1 MVAKTKSSIDIY
13 LRCRPVA
20 AASGHFASDGPN
32 ALAKFTIPKDKSH
45 GYINNQRE
53 QYDFK
58 FSGIIEENAKQDE
71 VFERVAR
78 KTVQHALEGMNGTI
92 FAYGQTGSGKTYT
105 ITGGSERYV
114 DRGMIPRSIS
124 AIFSDLEKR
133 SGEQFQVHVS
143 YLEIYNNMGY
153 DLLDPDREIKMLED
167 LPRVSLLEDSDGNFH
182 LRNLSAHRATNEEEA
197 LNLLFLGDTNRTV
210 SETPMNL
217 ASSRSHCIFTLY
229 IESRKPG
236 EETVRRSKLNLV
248 DLAGSERSGK
258 TGIEGSV
265 FRESRFINVSLLYL
279 EQVIIALQEQAAGGD
294 RQHVPYRSSLMT
306 ACLKDSLGG
315 NCRTTMV
322 ATVNPSDEHLDESI
336 STCRFAQRVAMISN
350 EVSINEE
357 LDPMVVIKRLK
368 GQVRDLKNEV
378 RLLKGVEEDRGPLTQ
393 DELLRL
399 KEKIVTYVE
408 EPAGAYLDLGG
419 SMMFINAAIEIF
431 KGLAKG
437 KGGGGGVPGF
447 PGLAGPAPDPE
458 EMQQL
463 QEQLRKLKLQ
473 VQQRDNEINIL
484 VSMLRKKG
492 GAVAKVDRGL
502 PEARITASGVEAG
515 FNGPA
520 GEPAGTD
527 GGDPMMRGEKVGIA
541 PAAAVE
547 PGAED
552 VLNNANLLAD
562 RNKAFEL
569 FRKSYRKNEVIEDNK
584 ALLKKKYLEAKA
596 LGQTVN
602 EGKKRITSLKA
613 LIEQRRVERAMRVQQ
628 GEGEAGETDPEE
640 DKAKLQ
646 IEREK
651 TAYKVS
657 FERLRELKKEIEHV
671 QMLLGQSR
679 KRLQSDFEQ
688 WLQLM
693 LRQQPKPPAKA
704 SPARSTLEPNG
715 LGPSP
720 APSRS
725 LVSKRSLSFDAPPN
739 GTGNNGAPAPAGI
752 AAAGMEG
759 VEEAVLR
766 QAAPLLTGNAEADR
780 DIIKFIQARNELKR
794 SK

>member
-1 MVAKTKSSIDIY
+1 MGAKTKSNIDIF

-20 AASGHFASDGPN
+20 ANSRHFAADAPN
-32 ALAKFTIPKDKSH
+32 GLARFQIPKDKSQ

-53 QYDFK
+53 QYEFK

-114 DRGMIPRSIS
+114 DRGMIPRAIS
-124 AIFSDLEKR
+124 AIFSDLGKR

-265 FRESRFINVSLLYL
+265 FRESRFINVSLLFL
-279 EQVIIALQEQAAGGD
+279 EQVIIALQEQAAGGE

-368 GQVRDLKNEV
+368 GKVRDLQNEV

-419 SMMFINAAIEIF
+419 SMMFINAAIDIF

-447 PGLAGPAPDPE
+447 PGPAGSMANPE
-458 EMQQL
+458 ETQQL

-484 VSMLRKKG
+484 VSMLKKKG
-492 GAVAKVDRGL
+492 G
-502 PEARITASGVEAG
+502 SGVGKGAADRAL
-515 FNGPA
+515 PA
-520 GEPAGTD
+520 GPSPGGGAGSGPPLGNGRL
-527 GGDPMMRGEKVGIA
+527 GGEGDALAGKAGAVPS
-541 PAAAVE
+541 AAE

-552 VLNNANLLAD
+552 VLTNANLLAD

-584 ALLKKKYLEAKA
+584 ALLKSKYMEAKA

-613 LIEQRRVERAMRVQQ
+613 LIEQRRVERAMRAQQ
-628 GEGEAGETDPEE
+628 GEAEAGEADPEE

-651 TAYKVS
+651 TAYKAS

-671 QMLLGQSR
+671 QLLLEQSR

-693 LRQQPKPPAKA
+693 LRQQQKPAPTA
-704 SPARSTLEPNG
+704 T
-715 LGPSP
+715 SP
-720 APSRS
+720 APSGLGATAPRS
-725 LVSKRSLSFDAPPN
+725 AVSKRSLSFDVPPLGSGVK
-739 GTGNNGAPAPAGI
+739 GTPSLSGGG
-752 AAAGMEG
+752 GG
-759 VEEAVLR
+759 LGSVDEAVLK

-794 SK
+794 NQ

>member
-1 MVAKTKSSIDIY
+1 MGAKTKSNIDIF

-20 AASGHFASDGPN
+20 ANSSHFVADAPN
-32 ALAKFTIPKDKSH
+32 GLARFQIPKDKSQ
-45 GYINNQRE
+45 GDVNNQRE
-53 QYDFK
+53 QYEFK

-78 KTVQHALEGMNGTI
+78 KTVQRALEGMNGTI

-114 DRGMIPRSIS
+114 DRGMIPRAIS
-124 AIFSDLEKR
+124 AIFSNLGKL

-217 ASSRSHCIFTLY
+217 ASRRSHCIFTLY

-265 FRESRFINVSLLYL
+265 FRESRFINFSLLFL
-279 EQVIIALQEQAAGGD
+279 EQVIIALQEQAAGGE

-306 ACLKDSLGG
+306 ACLKDRLGG

-368 GQVRDLKNEV
+368 GKVRDLQNEV

-419 SMMFINAAIEIF
+419 SMMFINAAIDIF

-437 KGGGGGVPGF
+437 KGGGGGSVQGF
-447 PGLAGPAPDPE
+447 PVPAGSVADTE
-458 EMQQL
+458 ETQQL

-484 VSMLRKKG
+484 VSMLKKKG
-492 GAVAKVDRGL
+492 G
-502 PEARITASGVEAG
+502 SGVG
-515 FNGPA
+515 
-520 GEPAGTD
+520 
-527 GGDPMMRGEKVGIA
+527 
-541 PAAAVE
+541 
-547 PGAED
+547 
-552 VLNNANLLAD
+552 
-562 RNKAFEL
+562 
-569 FRKSYRKNEVIEDNK
+569 
-584 ALLKKKYLEAKA
+584 
-596 LGQTVN
+596 
-602 EGKKRITSLKA
+602 
-613 LIEQRRVERAMRVQQ
+613 
-628 GEGEAGETDPEE
+628 
-640 DKAKLQ
+640 
-646 IEREK
+646 
-651 TAYKVS
+651 
-657 FERLRELKKEIEHV
+657 
-671 QMLLGQSR
+671 
-679 KRLQSDFEQ
+679 
-688 WLQLM
+688 
-693 LRQQPKPPAKA
+693 
-704 SPARSTLEPNG
+704 
-715 LGPSP
+715 
-720 APSRS
+720 
-725 LVSKRSLSFDAPPN
+725 
-739 GTGNNGAPAPAGI
+739 
-752 AAAGMEG
+752 
-759 VEEAVLR
+759 
-766 QAAPLLTGNAEADR
+766 
-780 DIIKFIQARNELKR
+780 
-794 SK
+794 

>member
-1 MVAKTKSSIDIY
+1 MGAKTKSNIDIF
-13 LRCRPVA
+13 LRCRPVSA
-20 AASGHFASDGPN
+20 NSSHFVADAPN
-32 ALAKFTIPKDKSH
+32 GLARFQIPKDKSQ
-45 GYINNQRE
+45 GYVNNQRE
-53 QYDFK
+53 QYEFK

-114 DRGMIPRSIS
+114 DRGMIPRAIS
-124 AIFSDLEKR
+124 AIFSDLGKR

-229 IESRKPG
+229 MESRKPG

-265 FRESRFINVSLLYL
+265 FRESRFINVSLLFL
-279 EQVIIALQEQAAGGD
+279 EQVIIALQEQAAGGE

-368 GQVRDLKNEV
+368 GKVRDLQNEV

-419 SMMFINAAIEIF
+419 SMMFINAAIDIF

-437 KGGGGGVPGF
+437 KGGGGGSVPGF
-447 PGLAGPAPDPE
+447 PVPAGSVADTE
-458 EMQQL
+458 ETQQL

-484 VSMLRKKG
+484 VSMLKKKG
-492 GAVAKVDRGL
+492 GSGVGKGAADRALLAGPVAAGNGL
-502 PEARITASGVEAG
+502 PVGHGRSGVVGDA
-515 FNGPA
+515 PA
-520 GEPAGTD
+520 GSGD
-527 GGDPMMRGEKVGIA
+527 GKGGVA
-541 PAAAVE
+541 LSAAE

-552 VLNNANLLAD
+552 VLSNANLLAD

-584 ALLKKKYLEAKA
+584 ALLKSKYMEAKA

-613 LIEQRRVERAMRVQQ
+613 LIEQRRVERAMRAQQ
-628 GEGEAGETDPEE
+628 GEAEVGEADPEE

-651 TAYKVS
+651 TAYKAS

-671 QMLLGQSR
+671 QLLLEQSR

-693 LRQQPKPPAKA
+693 LRQQQKPAPTAA
-704 SPARSTLEPNG
+704 
-715 LGPSP
+715 SP
-720 APSRS
+720 APSGLGAAAPS
-725 LVSKRSLSFDAPPN
+725 SAVSKRSLSFDVPPLGSGVK
-739 GTGNNGAPAPAGI
+739 GTPGVS
-752 AAAGMEG
+752 EG
-759 VEEAVLR
+759 GRGLGSVDEAVLK

-794 SK
+794 NQ